1 MGRTRTYKSLRMIR
15 RDPDTN
21 FIKSNSLRPFQN
33 LSLISS
39 VMPST
44 ISAPPWIMLATPVAA
59 ASGKIVP
66 REAYFPFA
74 GDASKLDSAI
84 KGRSKDVPQ
93 EIHPLLRSFQPY
105 KGGNEILWTLNLLCI
120 ADKHKMITPIG
131 TGIVRPGTNIRG
143 TGFFDMPIP
152 PVWDRS
158 KQEVIFLTLG
168 PEATFDYKFQFVL
181 FIAFDE
187 IGSVGGEPVRHILA
201 QTIAEVEQ
209 TVAAIELE
217 AKRLGLIA

>member
-1 MGRTRTYKSLRMIR
+1 MSDPFTSARRKIARAKRHILDLEREITAFIGENPYIQVVEDDPQRPGYRFHKIKLTKTLPESFADLIGDAVNNLRAAL
-15 RDPDTN
+15 DH
-21 FIKSNSLRPFQN
+21 
-33 LSLISS
+33 
-39 VMPST
+39 
-44 ISAPPWIMLATPVAA
+44 ACYAVAA

-120 ADKHKMITPIG
+120 ADRHKMITPIG

-158 KQEVIFLTLG
+158 KLRIAIRLIR
-168 PEATFDYKFQFVL
+168 ATT
-181 FIAFDE
+181 
-187 IGSVGGEPVRHILA
+187 SRHSSLPC
-201 QTIAEVEQ
+201 TSRWRGR
-209 TVAAIELE
+209 TF
-217 AKRLGLIA
+217 KK